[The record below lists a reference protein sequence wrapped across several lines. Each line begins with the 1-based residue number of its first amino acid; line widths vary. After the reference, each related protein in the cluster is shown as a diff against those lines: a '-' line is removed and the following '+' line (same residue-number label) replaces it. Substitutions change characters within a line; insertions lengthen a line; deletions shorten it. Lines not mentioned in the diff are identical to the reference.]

1 MAFLNKLFGKKDKN
15 KKDGEELR
23 ENESAENE
31 EKDPDTLADGE
42 DELTEEEIL
51 GVRNLMIKVEEGG
64 ISAEQLESWAAQAED
79 GELPE
84 EMLELVSG
92 GLLISSLLI
101 GIAITTAA
109 TGVAVGTTVGI
120 GAGVVSAI
128 KNRW

>member
-1 MAFLNKLFGKKDKN
+1 MENYKMKEVLSDEAFFKSLF
-15 KKDGEELR
+15 ELETVAEVQAALR
-23 ENESAENE
+23 E
-31 EKDPDTLADGE
+31 KGI
-42 DELTEEEIL
+42 ELTEEEIL
-51 GVRNLMIKVEEGG
+51 GVRDLLIKVEEGG

>member
-1 MAFLNKLFGKKDKN
+1 MENYKMKEIFADEAFVKSLM
-15 KKDGEELR
+15 EL
-23 ENESAENE
+23 ESAAEVQE
-31 EKDPDTLADGE
+31 ALKEKGI
-42 DELTEEEIL
+42 ELTEDDIMALRDIIL
-51 GVRNLMIKVEEGG
+51 KVEEGE
-64 ISAEQLESWAAQAED
+64 ISREQLESWVAQAED

>member
-1 MAFLNKLFGKKDKN
+1 MNIEKMKEVLSDEAFVKRLF
-15 KKDGEELR
+15 ELETVAEVQAALR
-23 ENESAENE
+23 E
-31 EKDPDTLADGE
+31 KGI
-42 DELTEEEIL
+42 ELTEEEIL
-51 GVRNLMIKVEEGG
+51 GVRDLLIKVEEGG

>member
-1 MAFLNKLFGKKDKN
+1 MNIERLKEVFLDEAFVKSLF
-15 KKDGEELR
+15 ELETVAEVQAALR
-23 ENESAENE
+23 E
-31 EKDPDTLADGE
+31 KGI
-42 DELTEEEIL
+42 ELTEEEIL
-51 GVRNLMIKVEEGG
+51 GVRDLLIKVEEGG

-84 EMLELVSG
+84 EMLEFVSG

>member
-1 MAFLNKLFGKKDKN
+1 MNIERLKKVFLDEAFVKSLF
-15 KKDGEELR
+15 ELETVAEVQAALR
-23 ENESAENE
+23 E
-31 EKDPDTLADGE
+31 KGV
-42 DELTEEEIL
+42 ELSEEEIL
-51 GVRNLMIKVEEGG
+51 GVRDLLIKVEEGG

>member
-1 MAFLNKLFGKKDKN
+1 MNIEKMKEVLSDEAFVKSLF
-15 KKDGEELR
+15 EL
-23 ENESAENE
+23 ETVAEVQAALQ
-31 EKDPDTLADGE
+31 EKGI
-42 DELTEEEIL
+42 ELTEEEIL
-51 GVRNLMIKVEEGG
+51 GVRDLLIKVEEGG
-64 ISAEQLESWAAQAED
+64 ISAEQLESWVAQAED

-120 GAGVVSAI
+120 GAGVVSAV

>member
-1 MAFLNKLFGKKDKN
+1 MNIEKMKEVFLDEAFVKSLF
-15 KKDGEELR
+15 ELETVAEVQAALR
-23 ENESAENE
+23 E
-31 EKDPDTLADGE
+31 KGI
-42 DELTEEEIL
+42 ELTEEEIL
-51 GVRNLMIKVEEGG
+51 GVRDLLIKVEEGG

>member
-1 MAFLNKLFGKKDKN
+1 MNIERLKEVFLDEAFVKSLF
-15 KKDGEELR
+15 ELETVAEVQAALR
-23 ENESAENE
+23 E
-31 EKDPDTLADGE
+31 KGV
-42 DELTEEEIL
+42 ELTEEEIL
-51 GVRNLMIKVEEGG
+51 GVRDLLIKVEEGG

-79 GELPE
+79 GEIPE

>member
-1 MAFLNKLFGKKDKN
+1 MNIERLKEVFLDEAFVKSLF
-15 KKDGEELR
+15 ELETVAEVQAALR
-23 ENESAENE
+23 E
-31 EKDPDTLADGE
+31 KGV
-42 DELTEEEIL
+42 ELSEEEIL
-51 GVRNLMIKVEEGG
+51 GVRDLLIKVEEGG

>member
-1 MAFLNKLFGKKDKN
+1 MENYKIKEIFADEAFVKSLM
-15 KKDGEELR
+15 ELG
-23 ENESAENE
+23 SAAEVQE
-31 EKDPDTLADGE
+31 ALKEKGI
-42 DELTEEEIL
+42 ELTEDDIMALRDIIL
-51 GVRNLMIKVEEGG
+51 KVEEGE
-64 ISAEQLESWAAQAED
+64 ISGEQLESWAAQAED

-92 GLLISSLLI
+92 GFVISSLLI

-109 TGVAVGTTVGI
+109 TGAAVGTTVGI

>member
-1 MAFLNKLFGKKDKN
+1 MNIERLKEVFLDEAFVKSLF
-15 KKDGEELR
+15 ELETVAEVLAALR
-23 ENESAENE
+23 E
-31 EKDPDTLADGE
+31 KGV
-42 DELTEEEIL
+42 ELSEEEIL
-51 GVRNLMIKVEEGG
+51 GVRDLLIKVEEGG

>member
-1 MAFLNKLFGKKDKN
+1 MNIEKMKEVLSDEAFFKSLF
-15 KKDGEELR
+15 ELETVAEVQAALR
-23 ENESAENE
+23 E
-31 EKDPDTLADGE
+31 KGI
-42 DELTEEEIL
+42 ELTEEEIL
-51 GVRNLMIKVEEGG
+51 GVRDLLIKVEEGG

>member
-1 MAFLNKLFGKKDKN
+1 MNIERLKEVFSDEAFVKRLF
-15 KKDGEELR
+15 ELETVAEVQAALR
-23 ENESAENE
+23 EKGVELS
-31 EKDPDTLADGE
+31 E
-42 DELTEEEIL
+42 DEIL
-51 GVRNLMIKVEEGG
+51 GVRELFLKVEEGG

>member
-1 MAFLNKLFGKKDKN
+1 MENYKMKEIFADEAFVKSLM
-15 KKDGEELR
+15 EL
-23 ENESAENE
+23 ESAAEVQE
-31 EKDPDTLADGE
+31 ALKEKGI
-42 DELTEEEIL
+42 ELTEDDIMALRDIIL
-51 GVRNLMIKVEEGG
+51 KVEEGE
-64 ISAEQLESWAAQAED
+64 ISREQLESWAAQAED

-84 EMLELVSG
+84 EMLEFVSG

>member
-1 MAFLNKLFGKKDKN
+1 MNIERLKEVFLDEAFVKSLF
-15 KKDGEELR
+15 ELETVAEVQAALR
-23 ENESAENE
+23 EKGVELS
-31 EKDPDTLADGE
+31 E
-42 DELTEEEIL
+42 DEIL
-51 GVRNLMIKVEEGG
+51 GVRELFLKVEGG
-64 ISAEQLESWAAQAED
+64 EISAEQLESWAAQAEE
-79 GELPE
+79 GEIPE

>member
-1 MAFLNKLFGKKDKN
+1 MENYKMKEIFADEAFVKSLM
-15 KKDGEELR
+15 EL
-23 ENESAENE
+23 ESAAEVQE
-31 EKDPDTLADGE
+31 ALKEKGI
-42 DELTEEEIL
+42 ELTEDDIMALRDIIL
-51 GVRNLMIKVEEGG
+51 KVEEGK
-64 ISAEQLESWAAQAED
+64 ISREQLESWAAQAED

>member
-1 MAFLNKLFGKKDKN
+1 MENYKMKEIFADEAFVKSLM
-15 KKDGEELR
+15 EL
-23 ENESAENE
+23 ESAAEVQE
-31 EKDPDTLADGE
+31 ALKEKGI
-42 DELTEEEIL
+42 ELTEDDIMALRDIIL
-51 GVRNLMIKVEEGG
+51 KVEEGE
-64 ISAEQLESWAAQAED
+64 ISREQLESWAAQAED